1 MPLEKLTRARI
12 IEALNLLGER
22 ALQEQVVLELC
33 IYGGSAM
40 MLAYNARDATRDID
54 AIVRPSEPGQR
65 LAKAVAEELGLDE
78 SWLND
83 KVFLLRKMG
92 IRTLNQIEEH
102 IERFYPYDTLTT
114 EARKTVET
122 LLGTTNA
129 E

>member
-1 MPLEKLTRARI
+1 MPFEKLTRARV

-83 KVFLLRKMG
+83 KVRLFVSDSGTFAPLE
-92 IRTLNQIEEH
+92 IQ
-102 IERFYPYDTLTT
+102 ER
-114 EARKTVET
+114 EVSARR
-122 LLGTTNA
+122 
-129 E
+129 

>member
-1 MPLEKLTRARI
+1 
-12 IEALNLLGER
+12 
-22 ALQEQVVLELC
+22 
-33 IYGGSAM
+33 
-40 MLAYNARDATRDID
+40 
-54 AIVRPSEPGQR
+54 
-65 LAKAVAEELGLDE
+65 
-78 SWLND
+78 
-83 KVFLLRKMG
+83 MG